1 MTLIAK
7 NINYNWIKVADREE
21 DIAFNTKGFAEADL
35 GVRKVCLV
43 KVGDQ
48 IKACSALCPH
58 AGAPLLKN
66 GSLDLQGNITCCVHN
81 YSYNINSG
89 RDRLNEGYYL
99 KLFPVLQN
107 EDGIFVGL

>member
-1 MTLIAK
+1 MITK
-7 NINYNWIKVADREE
+7 DTKHNWIKIADSEA
-21 DIAFNTKGFAEADL
+21 DIDFNTKGFAEADL

-43 KVGDQ
+43 KVGNQ
-48 IKACSALCPH
+48 IKACSSSCPH
-58 AGAPLLKN
+58 AGASLLKN
-66 GSLDLQGNITCCVHN
+66 GSLDQQGNITCCVHN

-99 KLFPVLQN
+99 KIFPVLQN